1 MAGHSKF
8 ANIKHRKAAQD
19 AKRGKVFTK
28 IGKEL
33 TIAAKEG
40 GGDPNFN
47 AKLRMVLEKAK
58 SANMTK
64 DRIEHAI
71 KKGTGEIAG
80 ADYME
85 IRYEGYGPCGIA
97 FIVDAV
103 TDNKNRT
110 AGSVRA
116 IFTRCEGALAEPN
129 AVAWNFEKKGVFETS
144 KEGLDEDTI
153 FEKAISAGAED
164 VQDSGDIW
172 EIVCAYE
179 DFEEV
184 KSGLEESAITLLK
197 SEVTM
202 LAKTTVELTN
212 VEDAKKVMALFD
224 KLDADEDVQE
234 VYANFE
240 LSDEVVALLEN
251 E

>member
-28 IGKEL
+28 IGKEI
-33 TIAAKEG
+33 TIAAKEC

-80 ADYME
+80 EDYIE
-85 IRYEGYGPCGIA
+85 IRYEGYGPSGVA

-116 IFTRCEGALAEPN
+116 IFTRAAGELAEPN
-129 AVAWNFEKKGVFETS
+129 AVAWNFEKKGLFEAS

-164 VQDSGDIW
+164 VQDSVDAW
-172 EIVCAYE
+172 EVICAYE
-179 DFEEV
+179 DFESV
-184 KSGLEESAITLLK
+184 KSGLEEAQVQLLK

-202 LAKTTVELTN
+202 IAKTTIEITSID
-212 VEDAKKVMALFD
+212 DAKKILALYD
-224 KLDADEDVQE
+224 KLDADDDVQE

-240 LSDEVVALLEN
+240 FAASVTAILEN